1 MNIDKI
7 IYWISTG
14 ILTIIMLFSASMYF
28 FNHDAMAGIFENL
41 GYPTYLVYPLAVLK
55 ILGLVAVWTRKS
67 KRLKEWAYAG
77 FIIDTALALIGHLV
91 IEDGGWLF
99 AAIALPA
106 AIVSAIFEQR
116 VWSSS

>member
-1 MNIDKI
+1 MNTNKI

-14 ILTIIMLFSASMYF
+14 LLTIIMLFSASMYF
-28 FNHDAMAGIFENL
+28 FNHDVMAGIFESL
-41 GYPTYLVYPLAVLK
+41 GYPTYLVYPLAILK

-67 KRLKEWAYAG
+67 NRLKEWAYAG
-77 FIIDTALALIGHLV
+77 FVIDTSLALAAHLV
-91 IEDGGWLF
+91 VGDGGWLF

-116 VWSSS
+116 AWNIS